1 MISPMLLQR
10 IEQHF
15 IDSADLKYQLAP
27 VLSPVIQTAVEAL
40 LACVTSGGKVVTCG
54 DRSSVAGANYFA
66 EKFVGQFERERPE
79 LAAMALRANAHDL
92 GLSFARQ
99 IRALGQPSDMLLAIS
114 LQGEDPMTSA
124 AIEAAHERDMVVIA
138 LIGGSAEVMPAQ
150 LRDTDILIQV
160 AHERPARIQE
170 AQLLILNC
178 LCDGVDLLLLG
189 DNEVQT

>member
-1 MISPMLLQR
+1 MISPMLLQP

-92 GLSFARQ
+92 GVSFARQ
-99 IRALGQPSDMLLAIS
+99 VRALGQPSDMLLAIS
-114 LQGEDPMTSA
+114 LQGEDPVISA